1 MRVCDMADVV
11 HGGRRMPRAEQN
23 RQATKR
29 VHMRA
34 LHWPVAAP
42 VATER
47 HPFNADKR
55 DSALD
60 LKAITEGETE

>member
-47 HPFNADKR
+47 HPFNA
-55 DSALD
+55 
-60 LKAITEGETE
+60 TGEQR